1 MRRRALRAL
10 PALAACAVFAAE
22 PRASRA
28 PVYSQ
33 ATILNLGSGEAG
45 QLAPNC
51 LAVIYGENLSSATV
65 SRLDAAPSAVLMPTQ
80 LPGAG
85 VSVKV
90 NGLLAGLEYASPE
103 AVVFVVPPEL
113 TAGPARIVLTRN
125 SLNGP
130 SVQVQLREAAPSLLP
145 LGDGWALARR
155 AGTGE
160 WILPGQ
166 GVRPGEE
173 VILYGTGWGP
183 LERQPASLLIPD
195 KPNQLKFRT
204 AVRVILDGVEA
215 PGHLVQYAGVA
226 PGAPGVYQLRF
237 RLPEWC
243 PPDPEIRVSIANS
256 LTQPALRL
264 PVSAGAGDAPV
275 ERPASDQ

>member
-1 MRRRALRAL
+1 MRRLALRAL
-10 PALAACAVFAAE
+10 AALAAWTVFASE

-28 PVYSQ
+28 PVYSLE
-33 ATILNLGSGEAG
+33 TILNLGSGEAG
-45 QLAPNC
+45 ELAPNC

-65 SRLDAAPSAVLMPTQ
+65 SRLDAAPTAMRMPTQ

-90 NGLLAGLEYASPE
+90 NGILAGLEYASPE

-113 TAGPARIVLTRN
+113 SAGPARIVLTRN
-125 SLNGP
+125 ALNGP
-130 SVQVQLREAAPSLLP
+130 AIQVQLREAAPSLLP
-145 LGDGWALARR
+145 LADGWVLAR
-155 AGTGE
+155 AAVSGE
-160 WILPGQ
+160 WILPER

-183 LERQPASLLIPD
+183 LERMPPSLQIPIG
-195 KPNQLKFRT
+195 PNPLKFRSG
-204 AVRVILDGVEA
+204 VRVILEGMEA
-215 PGHLVQYAGVA
+215 PGHLVQYAGLA

-243 PPDPEIRVSIANS
+243 PPDPEIRVSISGS
-256 LTQPALRL
+256 LTQPNLRL
-264 PVSAGAGDAPV
+264 PVSVRPGESPAEWPAAG
-275 ERPASDQ
+275 Q

>member
-1 MRRRALRAL
+1 MRRLALRAL

-33 ATILNLGSGEAG
+33 ATILNLGSGETG
-45 QLAPNC
+45 ELAPNC

-85 VSVKV
+85 LSVKV
-90 NGLLAGLEYASPE
+90 NGILAGLEYASPE
-103 AVVFVVPPEL
+103 AVVFVIPPEL
-113 TAGPARIVLTRN
+113 AAGPARIVLTRN

-130 SVQVQLREAAPSLLP
+130 AVQVQLREAAPSLLP
-145 LGDGWALARR
+145 LGEGWVLARR
-155 AGTGE
+155 AASAE
-160 WILPGQ
+160 WCLPDR

-173 VILYGTGWGP
+173 VIVYGTGWGP
-183 LERQPASLLIPD
+183 LQRQPTSLQIPD
-195 KPNQLKFRT
+195 RPNELKSRAT
-204 AVRVILDGVEA
+204 VRVVLNGIEA
-215 PGHLVQYAGVA
+215 PGEFVLYAGVA

-243 PPDPEIRVSIANS
+243 PPDPEIRLSVAGS
-256 LTQPALRL
+256 LTQAGLRL
-264 PVSAGAGDAPV
+264 PVHTPEGPTPGERMSAG
-275 ERPASDQ
+275 Q